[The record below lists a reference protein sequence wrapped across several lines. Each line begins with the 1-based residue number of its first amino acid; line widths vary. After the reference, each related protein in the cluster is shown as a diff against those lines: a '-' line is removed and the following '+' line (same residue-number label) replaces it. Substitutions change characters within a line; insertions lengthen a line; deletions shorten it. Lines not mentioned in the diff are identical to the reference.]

1 MYENVKMP
9 PEHHLWGD
17 ETTFPETCLLS
28 VDERVR
34 YQSYKKKKTLKA
46 TYMKEQDNQKFI
58 FWVFSATY
66 VP

>member
-1 MYENVKMP
+1 MYQNVKMP
-9 PEHHLWGD
+9 PEHHLWEN

-28 VDERVR
+28 VDERGR
-34 YQSYKKKKTLKA
+34 YQSYKKAWKV